1 MSAPLP
7 VTDRTFE
14 AEVLRAD
21 QPVLVGIW
29 VSSCGPC
36 RHTRRSFEQLR
47 GVHGTRVRFVTLDAD
62 ANPTTLARYGV
73 LSLPT
78 IQVFLAGRLVKTI
91 TGPQSPASLE
101 RQITD
106 LLHGTA
112 SDHSMT

>member
-1 MSAPLP
+1 M
-7 VTDRTFE
+7 
-14 AEVLRAD
+14 
-21 QPVLVGIW
+21 
-29 VSSCGPC
+29 
-36 RHTRRSFEQLR
+36 
-47 GVHGTRVRFVTLDAD
+47 
-62 ANPTTLARYGV
+62 